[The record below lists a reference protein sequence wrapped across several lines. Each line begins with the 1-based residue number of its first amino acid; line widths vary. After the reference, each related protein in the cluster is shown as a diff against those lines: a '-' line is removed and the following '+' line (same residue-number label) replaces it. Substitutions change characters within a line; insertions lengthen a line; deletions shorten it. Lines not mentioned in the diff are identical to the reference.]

1 MGTASLRILPNYR
14 EALMKLARADSEGVY
29 YQTRYG
35 KCGNTVRIS
44 HFLYRSLG
52 TKDPLLSR
60 RSFHRSFP
68 EKKEGIIYEYRFAR
82 LRRGRPGRL

>member
-14 EALMKLARADSEGVY
+14 EALMKLASADSEEFY
-29 YQTRYG
+29 YQTRCG
-35 KCGNTVRIS
+35 KCGNTVGIS

-60 RSFHRSFP
+60 SRLIQSFP
-68 EKKEGIIYEYRFAR
+68 N
-82 LRRGRPGRL
+82 

>member
-1 MGTASLRILPNYR
+1 MGTASLRILLNYR
-14 EALMKLARADSEGVY
+14 EALMKLARADSEGFY

-52 TKDPLLSR
+52 DKRPAAQPRIIS
-60 RSFHRSFP
+60 SEFP
-68 EKKEGIIYEYRFAR
+68 GKK
-82 LRRGRPGRL
+82 GRYYL

>member
-14 EALMKLARADSEGVY
+14 EALMKLARADSEEFY

-60 RSFHRSFP
+60 R
-68 EKKEGIIYEYRFAR
+68 
-82 LRRGRPGRL
+82 